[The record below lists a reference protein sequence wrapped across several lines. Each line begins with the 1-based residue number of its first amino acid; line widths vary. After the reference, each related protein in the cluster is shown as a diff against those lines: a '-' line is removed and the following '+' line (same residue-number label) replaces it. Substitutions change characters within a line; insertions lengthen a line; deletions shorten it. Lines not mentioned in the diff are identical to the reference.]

1 MSILDTIKK
10 AVTELSQEAQ
20 EQRLYKEARLADGR
34 VVATE
39 ADEFA
44 LGADVVLLGEEG
56 ATEKLEAGTY
66 EFADGGNLIV
76 NDDSKVAELSEDDE
90 KTEADEHYKKD
101 EDEDEMSAKLRAD
114 LTDRFDV
121 TEDVVNEIIKIVKD
135 AMGGGDD
142 KKEEAKKHDDE
153 DKEKMSASDSQ
164 LQEFADIMADAVAKI
179 ESRLTAL
186 EAEPAADPE
195 ALTPDAFSDMV
206 MQKMN
211 VTTTAPS
218 TASMTALEFA
228 KSKIYQS

>member
-76 NDDSKVAELSEDDE
+76 NDESKVAELSEDEDE
-90 KTEADEHYKKD
+90 KTEAEEEK
-101 EDEDEMSAKLRAD
+101 DEDEMSAKLRAD

-121 TEDVVNEIIKIVKD
+121 TEEVVNEIIKIVKD

-142 KKEEAKKHDDE
+142 EKKEEAEEEKK
-153 DKEKMSASDSQ
+153 DKENMSASDSQ
-164 LQEFADIMADAVAKI
+164 LREFADIMADAVAKI

>member
-76 NDDSKVAELSEDDE
+76 NDESKVAELSEDEDE
-90 KTEADEHYKKD
+90 KTEAKKD

-121 TEDVVNEIIKIVKD
+121 TEEVVNEIIKIVKD

-142 KKEEAKKHDDE
+142 EKKEEAEEENK
-153 DKEKMSASDSQ
+153 DKENMSASDSQ

-218 TASMTALEFA
+218 TALHDRP
-228 KSKIYQS
+228 

>member
-76 NDDSKVAELSEDDE
+76 NDESKVAELSEDDDD
-90 KTEADEHYKKD
+90 KTEAEYKKD